1 MKLSLFIF
9 APAFLSACVNAQ
21 DTAQM
26 SLADAL
32 GTRPE
37 LSVASSMVEA
47 NPGAVQNAQ
56 NFMATN
62 PSAGALNMF
71 APINQPSPRS
81 RLFRRTDAVDIQ
93 FYITHGTSN
102 SRPPPALL
110 GKRNY
115 YEKEEKVVYPVGVE
129 ESFLSNPEFFNVAEK
144 KATGQRVVTNLTES
158 KSHCKRDYEPYCMP
172 SQELHISSGLGGT
185 VQTVGVPFKF
195 KYGWIFP
202 INSYFTLPETATD
215 TLKKTG
221 GETFLKAIMKEGKGY
236 KIDKTPSVT
245 VFAPL
250 NPLDC
255 ESVLDVVLFDSV
267 IYSSDFVAGK
277 FKAASGAI
285 LKITK
290 ESDGFYVNGSKIVRT
305 DLITVNGVTH
315 YFDNKPTKKD
325 H

>member
-1 MKLSLFIF
+1 MKLSSFII
-9 APAFLSACVNAQ
+9 APAFLFTCINAQ
-21 DTAQM
+21 STTQM
-26 SLADAL
+26 GLAAAL

-37 LSVASSMVEA
+37 LSGAASLIAA
-47 NPGAVQNAQ
+47 NPGLVQRAQ

-62 PSAGALNMF
+62 PNAGALNMF
-71 APINQPSPRS
+71 APVNTAGARS
-81 RLFRRTDAVDIQ
+81 RLFRRQSAYDIAYQ
-93 FYITHGTSN
+93 LTHSP
-102 SRPPPALL
+102 RRLV
-110 GKRNY
+110 KRNY
-115 YEKEEKVVYPVGVE
+115 YEKEEKVEFPVGVE
-129 ESFLSNPEFFNVAEK
+129 ESFLDNPEFFNLAEK

-158 KSHCKRDYEPYCMP
+158 KSHCKRDDYEPHCTP
-172 SQELHISSGLGGT
+172 SQELQISSGLGDI

-202 INSYFTLPETATD
+202 VTSHFSVPETVTD
-215 TLKKTG
+215 TLEKTG
-221 GETFLKAIMKEGKGY
+221 GKTFLEAIKKEGKGH

-255 ESVLDVVLFDSV
+255 KSVLDVVLFGSV
-267 IYSSDFVAGK
+267 IYSPDFVAGK
-277 FKAASGAI
+277 FEAASGAT

-325 H
+325 Y